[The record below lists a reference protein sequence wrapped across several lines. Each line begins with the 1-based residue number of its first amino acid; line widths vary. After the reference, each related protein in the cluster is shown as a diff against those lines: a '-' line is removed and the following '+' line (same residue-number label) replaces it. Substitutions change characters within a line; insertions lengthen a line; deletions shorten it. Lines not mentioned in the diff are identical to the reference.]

1 MKKRIASCAVL
12 GFLLCSAVTAPAQSV
27 QDVVELDLV
36 PGWRT
41 ETGSHMAG
49 LRITLAPGW
58 KTYWRVP
65 GESGIPPT
73 LTFAQST
80 NVHSVRIG
88 WPRPGVFESYG
99 LETIGY
105 ADEVVL
111 PLEIKPTDASTKM
124 NVSVRASIGVCR
136 DICLPVEI
144 LFSSDIAPG
153 AGAHEP
159 LISDA
164 IARIPKTVQSQ
175 TARCAVEPIRD
186 GLQITAYLPVPAQG
200 GTERV
205 FLEPSR
211 SDVWTSPSKVS
222 REGDT
227 ITAVADL
234 VPPEAKP
241 FALNRSQMRFTVLGD
256 KGAVEMFGCQAD

>member
-1 MKKRIASCAVL
+1 MKMRNASCAAL
-12 GFLLCSAVTAPAQSV
+12 CLFLCSAAVAPAQSV

-41 ETGSHMAG
+41 ESGSHIAG

-65 GESGIPPT
+65 GESGIPPQ
-73 LTFAQST
+73 LAFAQST
-80 NVHSVRIG
+80 NVQSVRVA
-88 WPRPGVFESYG
+88 WPQPGVFESYG

-111 PLEIKPTDASTKM
+111 PLEIKPTDTSAAMT
-124 NVSVRASIGVCR
+124 VSVHASLGVCK
-136 DICLPVEI
+136 DICLPVEV

-153 AGAHEP
+153 AGAP
-159 LISDA
+159 NARISDA
-164 IARIPKTVQSQ
+164 LAQIPKSVRGK

-186 GLQITAYLPVPAQG
+186 GLQITASLPVASQG
-200 GTERV
+200 GTEYV
-205 FLEPSR
+205 FLEPAR
-211 SDVWTSPSKVS
+211 SDIWTSPSQVS
-222 REGDT
+222 RKGGT

-241 FALNRSQMRFTVLGD
+241 FALNRSSLRFTVLGD
-256 KGAVEMFGCQAD
+256 NGAVEMLGCQAD